1 MTELD
6 KSIPAARRV
15 RTPWTRA
22 RLQLIVLSAL
32 IVALFPVS
40 LVYSDVSPGTLA
52 DGLDSMRN
60 LLARMYPPR
69 FGDISELVG
78 LALETLMIAIAGTA
92 MAVALSIPLAFAA
105 ARNTTRHRHIA
116 STSRAVIVLTRAIPD
131 LVFAL
136 IFVRALGLGPL
147 PGVLAIGF
155 HSIGMLGKVF
165 ADSIEE
171 IDPGPLDAV
180 RSAGATQRQTRVAA
194 VLPQVLPSFIGMTL
208 YRLDINVRASAI
220 LGLVGAGGIGTK
232 LSERLGTLQYE
243 RAFGI
248 IVVIF
253 LMIVAVEKLASSIR
267 QALLI
272 STSDAPSTWSA
283 RLLGRLGGSKA
294 ATPSARAVKI
304 SLPWSPDRIMKAFYL
319 GVGLVLVGASV
330 FFAEVR
336 VGRLIDS
343 PPKIWNI
350 VSGMW
355 PPDFS
360 RFSSIGGDLME
371 SFWMAYAAT
380 FVGVAISLIPGMLG
394 ARNLAPTRAIYNM
407 ARYFV
412 VLVRGIPHLIWAL
425 LFVSAVGLGPFAGTM
440 ALLIGTVGI
449 TAKFFMD
456 SAEEIDEAPREA
468 VAATGASGSQVTS
481 ASVVP
486 QVLPAFIASSLYT
499 FDINLRASV
508 ILGIV
513 GAGGI
518 GFKLLESV
526 RSLNYDRTAAIMILV
541 YGLVLV
547 VERISGWIRKQL
559 IW

>member
-1 MTELD
+1 M
-6 KSIPAARRV
+6 
-15 RTPWTRA
+15 
-22 RLQLIVLSAL
+22 
-32 IVALFPVS
+32 
-40 LVYSDVSPGTLA
+40 
-52 DGLDSMRN
+52 
-60 LLARMYPPR
+60 
-69 FGDISELVG
+69 
-78 LALETLMIAIAGTA
+78 
-92 MAVALSIPLAFAA
+92 
-105 ARNTTRHRHIA
+105 
-116 STSRAVIVLTRAIPD
+116 LTRAIPD

-283 RLLGRLGGSKA
+283 RLLGMLGGSKA

>member
-1 MTELD
+1 M
-6 KSIPAARRV
+6 SPPSPNRV

-22 RLQLIVLSAL
+22 RLQLIVVLAV

-40 LVYSDVSPGTLA
+40 LIYSGISPGALV
-52 DGLDSMRN
+52 DGFDNMRS

-69 FGDISELVG
+69 FGDISDLVG
-78 LALETLMIAIAGTA
+78 LAFETLMIAVAGTA
-92 MAVALSIPLAFAA
+92 MAVVLSIPLAFAA
-105 ARNTTRHRHIA
+105 ARNTARHRYVA
-116 STSRAVIVLTRAIPD
+116 STSRGVIVLARAIPD

-165 ADSIEE
+165 ADAIEE
-171 IDPGPLDAV
+171 IEPGPLDAV
-180 RSAGATQRQTRVAA
+180 RSAGATRRQTRVSA
-194 VLPQVLPSFIGMTL
+194 VVPQVLPSFIGMTL
-208 YRLDINVRASAI
+208 YRLDINVRASAV

-248 IVVIF
+248 IVAIF
-253 LMIVAVEKLASSIR
+253 LMIVAVEKLASGIR
-267 QALLI
+267 KTLLI
-272 STSDAPSTWSA
+272 STSETPSSWST
-283 RLLGRLGGSKA
+283 RLLGRVTGAKA
-294 ATPSARAVKI
+294 AVPSSEATKVR
-304 SLPWSPDRIMKAFYL
+304 LPWSPDRIMKTFYL
-319 GVGLVLVGASV
+319 GAGIALVAAST
-330 FFAEVR
+330 FFANVR
-336 VGRLIDS
+336 VGKLIDS

-350 VSGMW
+350 VSRMW

-360 RFSSIGGDLME
+360 RFASLSGDLME
-371 SFWMAYAAT
+371 TFWMAYAAT
-380 FVGVAISLIPGMLG
+380 FVGVAVSLVPGMLG
-394 ARNLAPTRAIYNM
+394 ARNLAPTRAIYNL

-412 VLVRGIPHLIWAL
+412 VLVRGVPHLIWAL

-456 SAEEIDEAPREA
+456 SAEEIDEGPRDA
-468 VAATGASGSQVTS
+468 VTATGASGGQVT
-481 ASVVP
+481 AAAVVP

-499 FDINLRASV
+499 FDINLRGSV

-518 GFKLLESV
+518 GFALLESV

-541 YGLVLV
+541 FALVLV
-547 VERISGWIRKQL
+547 VEGISGWVRKQL

>member
-394 ARNLAPTRAIYNM
+394 ARNLAPTRVIYNM